1 MSEGKR
7 LYVGNLAFDCAWYDL
22 KDHFKSCGNVVR
34 ADIMEE
40 HGGRSKGCGI
50 VEFALAEEAQLAIAT
65 LNDTDLKGR
74 PIFVREDRETSVT
87 ASGRGS
93 AQTRRSAQS
102 LASELKGRPFGRE
115 DREASSST
123 SGLPGGSGR
132 GGDSRRL
139 YVGNLAFDCAWYD
152 LKDLFKVRLS
162 PSPPLFSSHLISSH
176 LIPSH
181 LISSHLISSH
191 PLHLSPSH
199 RRAATWSGPT
209 F

>member
-1 MSEGKR
+1 MDSRVRPTMSEGKR

-93 AQTRRSAQS
+93 AQNRRSAQS

-123 SGLPGGSGR
+123 SALPGGSGG

-152 LKDLFKVRLS
+152 LKDLFKVRPSLLS
-162 PSPPLFSSHLISSH
+162 PLLSSLLSPLLFL
-176 LIPSH
+176 
-181 LISSHLISSH
+181 SH
-191 PLHLSPSH
+191 PLHLSQPH
-199 RRAATWSGPT
+199 RRAATWFGPT